1 MVPFFFAKYRRGVLL
16 VWALL
21 ALANLAAGVALA
33 SRDERRTDLETMRR
47 WGREWLVERLN
58 IYNLDGEA
66 PDYPPH
72 GIVMLSPLSALP
84 PQHAAAVWAGV
95 NLGLALLVPYLVVQA
110 VRPSATFSMAALP
123 MLMFLSWSGFRTLL
137 QFSLLSLTL
146 GLLSMISAA
155 KRPNWSGVCLGV
167 GLMKPQICI
176 PFLLWAAFTGR
187 RRVIGV
193 ATAVVAA
200 GILLFCARVSANP
213 VMLIPQYLG
222 ILRKLYT
229 GGDSLIG
236 LAQLR
241 PLLGSATSSSGL
253 AEVVEIIVAT
263 TLLAVICLVG
273 FAEGRRTQLALYAAP
288 PLAGLW
294 SLLAFYHLTYG
305 FIVLLPLAALLI
317 FDAEAA
323 TTAVRRKMFW
333 VLQLGMMAD
342 VPGLWR
348 RFGHLLPVP
357 DSAAALLIHF
367 DRGLVLAL
375 FACVLALAV
384 RTLKAPLTQSNL

>member
-1 MVPFFFAKYRRGVLL
+1 
-16 VWALL
+16 
-21 ALANLAAGVALA
+21 
-33 SRDERRTDLETMRR
+33 
-47 WGREWLVERLN
+47 
-58 IYNLDGEA
+58 
-66 PDYPPH
+66 
-72 GIVMLSPLSALP
+72 MLSPLSVLP

-95 NLGLALLVPYLVVQA
+95 NLALALPVAYLA
-110 VRPSATFSMAALP
+110 VRALRPDAALSTAALP
-123 MLMFLSWSGFRTLL
+123 VLMFLSWGGFRTLL
-137 QFSLLSLTL
+137 QFSLLALAL
-146 GLLSMISAA
+146 GLLSMTLAA
-155 KRPNWSGVCLGV
+155 KRPNWSGVCLGL

-193 ATAVVAA
+193 ATAVAAA
-200 GILLFCARVSANP
+200 GILLFCVRASTNP

-241 PLLGSATSSSGL
+241 PLLGFATSSSAL
-253 AEVVEIIVAT
+253 AEVMEITVAT
-263 TLLAVICLVG
+263 MLLAVICLVG

-294 SLLAFYHLTYG
+294 SLLVFYHLTYG

-323 TTAVRRKMFW
+323 TAAARRKMFW

-357 DSAAALLIHF
+357 ASAAALLIHF

-384 RTLKAPLTQSNL
+384 RTLRAPLRQSNL